1 MLPDT
6 KTVLG
11 AIEISCTAAATNF
24 AAIDTKGW
32 DFLELDV
39 VAGTG
44 SAAETAL
51 TALRCGHSDTAPTD
65 VTTDTTAIPAFTGAA
80 ATSTS
85 AGFVLPALSS
95 TKLNTYRFNVDL
107 RGRKRYI
114 ACEMI
119 NTTVINAGCAF
130 VGRLSR
136 RESAEAMGTVATSVD
151 GCRLVASG

>member
-1 MLPDT
+1 MLPNT

-11 AIEISCTAAATNF
+11 AIEISCTAGATNF
-24 AAIDTKGW
+24 AAFDTKGW

-39 VAGTG
+39 VAGTA

-51 TALRCGHSDTAPTD
+51 TGLHCGHCDTAPTD
-65 VTTDTTAIPAFTGAA
+65 VTTDCTAIPAFTGAA

-95 TKLNTYRFNVDL
+95 TTLNTYRFNIDL
-107 RGRKRYI
+107 RGRKRYV
-114 ACEMI
+114 ACEFI
-119 NTTVINAGCAF
+119 NTTVINAGCAI
-130 VGRLSR
+130 VAHLSR
-136 RESAEAMGTVATSVD
+136 RETGTEMAALAVGSA

>member
-1 MLPDT
+1 MLPET
-6 KTVLG
+6 KTVLCS
-11 AIEISCTAAATNF
+11 IEVSCTAAQTNF
-24 AAIDTKGW
+24 GTIDTKGF
-32 DFLELDV
+32 DFLEFDV
-39 VAGTG
+39 LAGTA

-65 VTTDTTAIPAFTGAA
+65 VTTDCTAIPAFTGAA

-95 TKLNTYRFNVDL
+95 TTLNSYRFNVDL
-107 RGRKRYI
+107 RGRKRYF

-119 NTTVINAGCAF
+119 NTTVINAGCAM

-136 RESAEAMGTVATSVD
+136 IEASPALAAIGTATA
-151 GCRLVASG
+151 GCRLVVSG

>member
-1 MLPDT
+1 MLPNT

-24 AAIDTKGW
+24 AAIDTMGW
-32 DFLELDV
+32 DYLELDV

-44 SAAETAL
+44 SAAETSL

-65 VTTDTTAIPAFTGAA
+65 VTTDTTSLAFATGAA
-80 ATSTS
+80 ATSTT

-95 TKLNTYRFNVDL
+95 TKLNVYRFNVDL
-107 RGRKRYI
+107 KGRGRYV
-114 ACEMI
+114 ACEMV

-136 RESAEAMGTVATSVD
+136 RETGQEMGTVATGTD